1 MVDWSKEHFSNLK
14 TVDIGQGIHFLQ
26 EDNPHLIG
34 RGSRRLVS
42 GALGSRGEA
51 FAYSAASRKDP
62 VRGLVPGGYS
72 R

>member
-34 RGSRRLVS
+34 RELATWYQGLQVHGRHSDHANLRLSDV
-42 GALGSRGEA
+42 
-51 FAYSAASRKDP
+51 
-62 VRGLVPGGYS
+62 
-72 R
+72 